1 MVSTYTISL
10 VRLSPKRGRMGL
22 LVPFNRWVTLR
33 VTGPQKQSWHP
44 RLLAEVRVFLAL
56 SSARITTRTQAFFFW
71 YKWVN
76 SHVNGLS
83 CLPLFQ
89 GRFAKIKASYNHQR
103 LQATKDD
110 KANTWVLINLEVSFN
125 QSTVLPELNLIKKKI
140 LILIDCTQEAKCHS
154 HLILFRHQRWTFPSA
169 ASNQITMFTWTRV
182 HHKTFLWR
190 SNGHSDC
197 QLKEAFFQVRMCLD
211 KSTCKQPLG

>member
-125 QSTVLPELNLIKKKI
+125 QSTVLPELNLIKKKNPNPYRLYTGGKMPLTSYFI
-140 LILIDCTQEAKCHS
+140 QTPAVD
-154 HLILFRHQRWTFPSA
+154 FPICCFE
-169 ASNQITMFTWTRV
+169 SNNHVYM
-182 HHKTFLWR
+182 
-190 SNGHSDC
+190 N
-197 QLKEAFFQVRMCLD
+197 
-211 KSTCKQPLG
+211 